1 MKRILLDSDKNSFLV
16 TYSQT
21 LNLESSD
28 ISEQSTLDN
37 LMMTR
42 VHNLIKNPQ
51 VYLDLAYSTATHQN
65 K

>member
-21 LNLESSD
+21 LNLESYD

-42 VHNLIKNPQ
+42 VHNLIKNSQ

>member
-42 VHNLIKNPQ
+42 VHNLIKNP
-51 VYLDLAYSTATHQN
+51 
-65 K
+65 